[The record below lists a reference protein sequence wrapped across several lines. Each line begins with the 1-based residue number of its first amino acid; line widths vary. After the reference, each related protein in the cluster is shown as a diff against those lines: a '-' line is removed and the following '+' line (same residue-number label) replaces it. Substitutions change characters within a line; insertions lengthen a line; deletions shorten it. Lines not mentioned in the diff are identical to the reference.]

1 MEPATTVPLYPQ
13 CRNTT
18 RLTETA
24 CGLVAPVAGPPT
36 ATAWPGSMSAGV
48 EEELG
53 QGVMHPV
60 DEEVLRAAQVDL
72 RDLTQRKP
80 SGGRQQAAHVQIEA
94 AGWRTRGLGHVG
106 DLAVGVEAVLRQD
119 GNFVRIDGRVG
130 FIEYAGDAHDA
141 AGGERADALAV
152 VPLGISG
159 YVDGE
164 LAAMRALHDEGLGG
178 DIDADDGGIE
188 LIDVGAGVA
197 GADRADVEG
206 WGDRRR

>member
-1 MEPATTVPLYPQ
+1 
-13 CRNTT
+13 
-18 RLTETA
+18 
-24 CGLVAPVAGPPT
+24 
-36 ATAWPGSMSAGV
+36 
-48 EEELG
+48 
-53 QGVMHPV
+53 MHPV
-60 DEEVLRAAQVDL
+60 DEEVLRAAQIDL
-72 RDLTQRKP
+72 RDLAQRKP
-80 SGGRQQAAHVQIEA
+80 SSGRQQAAHVQVEA
-94 AGWRTRGLGHVG
+94 AGRRPRPGHVG
-106 DLAVGVEAVLRQD
+106 DLTVGVEAILRQD

-130 FIEYAGDAHDA
+130 FIEFAGDAHDA

-188 LIDVGAGVA
+188 LVDVGAGVC

-206 WGDRRR
+206 RGDLAGDLAIAVDQDRLAQIEIEMQTGGPCLADDDRCRRGVGDGGCGQCRSLRWR